1 MLEKLEKKF
10 PLENI
15 LSSSEGKS
23 EISMIWY
30 TKSKIGKDESKSP
43 NNNYNNKSPF
53 FERNK

>member
-30 TKSKIGKDESKSP
+30 TKFKIGKDESKSP
-43 NNNYNNKSPF
+43 YNTYNNKSPF